1 MALSNFPELE
11 LNYNDL
17 KSKISNFNSIFDR
30 FLQDERKQLLNNKN
44 EHLKKLSNVYEN
56 QKNIEKTLDHLQAR
70 EQTYNE
76 LLEKER
82 VEREATEQE
91 IQTIQGKVEAMQKR
105 KQTVLDEIE
114 RSRAVLTTKQQTKE
128 ELESSKRKQ
137 EQLNM
142 PELQFWQDY
151 LGLRME
157 GVHEEVIR
165 FVFTNIDEKNWDRP
179 FSFQINLSHIDYEV
193 THCRPLLPTLDNLVH
208 KLNQSRDFYQFLRD
222 IRKGFVNY
230 HKGRE
235 S

>member
-1 MALSNFPELE
+1 MTLSNYPDLE

-30 FLQDERKQLLNNKN
+30 FLQDERKQLLNNRN
-44 EHLKKLSNVYEN
+44 EYLKEHSNIYEN
-56 QKNIEKTLDHLQAR
+56 QKKTEKTLDHLRAR
-70 EQTYNE
+70 EQSLNE

-91 IQTIQGKVEAMQKR
+91 IQTIQGKADSMRKR
-105 KQTVLDEIE
+105 RQTVVDEIE
-114 RSRAVLTTKQQTKE
+114 RCRLVLTTKRQTKE
-128 ELESSKRKQ
+128 DLDSLKRKQ

-165 FVFTNIDEKNWDRP
+165 FVFTNIDEKDWNKP
-179 FSFQINLSHIDYEV
+179 FSFQINLAQIDYKV
-193 THCRPLLPTLDNLVH
+193 THCRPPVPNLDDLVN

-222 IRKGFVNY
+222 IRKSFSNY
-230 HKGRE
+230 HKNRQ

>member
-1 MALSNFPELE
+1 MTLSNFPDLE

-17 KSKISNFNSIFDR
+17 KLKISNFNSIFDR

-44 EHLKKLSNVYEN
+44 EYLKELSTVYEN
-56 QKNIEKTLDHLQAR
+56 QKNSEKTLDHLRAR
-70 EQTYNE
+70 EQSFNE

-91 IQTIQGKVEAMQKR
+91 IQTIQGKAEAMQKR
-105 KQTVLDEIE
+105 KQTILDEIE
-114 RSRAVLTTKQQTKE
+114 RCRVVLTTKRHTKE
-128 ELESSKRKQ
+128 ELDSLKRKQ

-165 FVFTNIDEKNWDRP
+165 FVFTNIDEKNWDKP

-193 THCRPLLPTLDNLVH
+193 THCRPPLLILDDLVK

-222 IRKGFVNY
+222 IRKGFIDY